1 MRDMILKA
9 VAQPP
14 KLFWGPVLPTAIN
27 AGIQVPMMFMAVGV
41 ANVNPLLFVV
51 SIVSCHIAIV
61 MAGVK
66 EPHLST
72 MIQAF
77 GQTNKVSKNLYQER
91 GNKFEP

>member
-27 AGIQVPMMFMAVGV
+27 AGIQVPRMFMAVGV
-41 ANVNPLLFVV
+41 GEVNPLLFVV
-51 SIVSCHIAIV
+51 SIVSSHISIV
-61 MAGVK
+61 LAGAK

>member
-27 AGIQVPMMFMAVGV
+27 FGIQTPMMFMAVGV
-41 ANVNPLLFVV
+41 ADINPLLFVL
-51 SIVSCHIAIV
+51 SIIICHAIIV
-61 MAGVK
+61 GYGVR

-77 GQTNKVSKNLYQER
+77 GQTNKVSTNLYKER

>member
-1 MRDMILKA
+1 MKDMILKA

-27 AGIQVPMMFMAVGV
+27 AGIQVPMMFMAVGI
-41 ANVNPLLFVV
+41 ADVNPLLFVI
-51 SIVSCHIAIV
+51 SIVCCHAAIV
-61 MAGVK
+61 AAGAK

-77 GQTNKVSKNLYQER
+77 GQTNKVSKNMYPER

>member
-27 AGIQVPMMFMAVGV
+27 FGIQVPVMFMAVGV
-41 ANVNPLLFVV
+41 GSVNPLFFVFTIV
-51 SIVSCHIAIV
+51 LVHSIIV
-61 MAGVK
+61 MYGVR

-77 GQTNKVSKNLYQER
+77 GQTNKVSKNLYKEG

>member
-1 MRDMILKA
+1 MRDMVLKA

-14 KLFWGPVLPTAIN
+14 KLFLGPVLPTAIN

-41 ANVNPLLFVV
+41 ADVNPLLFVI
-51 SIVSCHIAIV
+51 SIVSCHLAIV
-61 MAGVK
+61 AAGMK

>member
-51 SIVSCHIAIV
+51 SIISCHIAIV

>member
-27 AGIQVPMMFMAVGV
+27 AGIQVPVMFMAVGV
-41 ANVNPLLFVV
+41 ADVNPLLFVV
-51 SIVSCHIAIV
+51 SIISCHIAIV

-77 GQTNKVSKNLYQER
+77 GQTNKVSTNLYKER

>member
-1 MRDMILKA
+1 MILKA

>member
-14 KLFWGPVLPTAIN
+14 KLFWGPVVPTAIN
-27 AGIQVPMMFMAVGV
+27 FGIQTPMMFMAVG
-41 ANVNPLLFVV
+41 AADINPLVFVI
-51 SIVSCHIAIV
+51 SIVICHLIIV
-61 MAGVK
+61 GYGVR

-77 GQTNKVSKNLYQER
+77 GQTNKVSKNLYKEG

>member
-14 KLFWGPVLPTAIN
+14 KLFWGPVLPTAVN
-27 AGIQVPMMFMAVGV
+27 FGVQVPMMFMAVGV
-41 ANVNPLLFVV
+41 ANVNPLAFIV
-51 SIVSCHIAIV
+51 SIILGHVAIV
-61 MAGVK
+61 AAGVR